1 MYALMVEYQ
10 NGKRDIVQ
18 GSIVVRGEQSLLD
31 LKATQEHMKGEYPE
45 LNYYVVKIDME
56 IVS

>member
-18 GSIVVRGEQSLLD
+18 GSIVARGEQSLLN
-31 LKATQEHMKGEYPE
+31 LKETLEYMKGEYPE
-45 LNYYVVKIDME
+45 LNYYIVKIDME

>member
-18 GSIVVRGEQSLLD
+18 GSIVARAEQSLLD
-31 LKATQEHMKGEYPE
+31 LRETQEYMKGEYPE
-45 LNYYVVKIDME
+45 LNYYIVKIDME

>member
-18 GSIVVRGEQSLLD
+18 GSIVARGEQSLLN
-31 LKATQEHMKGEYPE
+31 LKETQEYMKVEYPE
-45 LNYYVVKIDME
+45 LNYYIVKIDME